1 MHIVYDSP
9 PRRVVAHRLSEADF
23 FGVSGLFG
31 KPNIGK
37 HQNSTARRPGSNSPA
52 ARMPPNT
59 RGRACLP
66 VRKDAASV
74 VGNIGIC
81 PRLIGGA
88 VAGNADA
95 TVEAVKGGAMHYH
108 SNGKF
113 QIRRLTIP
121 PQYLS
126 CASTPA
132 QTNKSANQTSI
143 ADFIMMSFGC
153 ALFAKN
159 A

>member
-1 MHIVYDSP
+1 
-9 PRRVVAHRLSEADF
+9 
-23 FGVSGLFG
+23 
-31 KPNIGK
+31 
-37 HQNSTARRPGSNSPA
+37 
-52 ARMPPNT
+52 MPPNT

-66 VRKDAASV
+66 VRKDDDAVAD
-74 VGNIGIC
+74 NIGIY

-121 PQYLS
+121 PRYLS

-132 QTNKSANQTSI
+132 QTNN
-143 ADFIMMSFGC
+143 
-153 ALFAKN
+153 N
-159 A
+159 AM

>member
-59 RGRACLP
+59 
-66 VRKDAASV
+66 
-74 VGNIGIC
+74 
-81 PRLIGGA
+81 
-88 VAGNADA
+88 
-95 TVEAVKGGAMHYH
+95 EAVHACPPANTTTPLPATLGFTQDLSAARFSTVSRCFAFAPDSVFRQSCLTGNFILSRLGGFV
-108 SNGKF
+108 SG
-113 QIRRLTIP
+113 L
-121 PQYLS
+121 
-126 CASTPA
+126 
-132 QTNKSANQTSI
+132 
-143 ADFIMMSFGC
+143 
-153 ALFAKN
+153 
-159 A
+159 